1 MIYQFHFPK
10 WKNLKL
16 TKSINKIMN
25 ENIKSYLTEA
35 YEGYSKSLT
44 QVDEFLVSQEEQ
56 LQQAKEHRE
65 TMVSKI
71 ADLAEMIGIET
82 PEVAEMLETAEAME
96 VAETEPEVAPV

>member
-1 MIYQFHFPK
+1 
-10 WKNLKL
+10 
-16 TKSINKIMN
+16 MN
-25 ENIKSYLTEA
+25 DNIKSYLTEA

-71 ADLAEMIGIET
+71 AELAEMLGID
-82 PEVAEMLETAEAME
+82 ETAE
-96 VAETEPEVAPV
+96 VVETEPEPAPV